1 MTALADHALTSV
13 ADVKESLGITG
24 TSQDNLITRKINQA
38 TDMIEA
44 FCGKNNGQHFAST
57 TYTNEEYDGTGTN
70 QLILRNNPVIS
81 LSNFSERN
89 TTENSN
95 DWTTI
100 ETTDYFVDLTAGVI
114 DCRFGILN
122 YWNLYKVTYV
132 AGFATIPSDLAEAC
146 VMLACALVESASTG
160 ASVKKKTQGPKTIE
174 YYDSVQGESLITQL
188 GVDDMLQRYVR
199 IPILPDK

>member
-1 MTALADHALTSV
+1 MTALNSWALTTE

-24 TSQDNLITRKINQA
+24 TSQDNLIRRKINQA

-70 QLILRNNPVIS
+70 QLILRNAPVIS

-89 TTENSN
+89 TTENDN

-100 ETTDYFVDLTAGVI
+100 ESRDYFVDLTAGVI
-114 DCRFGILN
+114 DCRFGILP

-132 AGFATIPSDLAEAC
+132 AGFTTIPSDLAEAC
-146 VMLACALVESASTG
+146 VMLSCALVESASTG

-188 GVDDMLQRYVR
+188 GIDDMLQRYVR
-199 IPILPDK
+199 ISILPDK

>member
-1 MTALADHALTSV
+1 MTALNSWALTSE

-24 TSQDNLITRKINQA
+24 TSQDNLIRRKINQA

-70 QLILRNNPVIS
+70 QLILRNAPVIS

-89 TTENSN
+89 TTENDN

-100 ETTDYFVDLTAGVI
+100 ESRDYFVDLTAGVI
-114 DCRFGILN
+114 DCRFGILP

-146 VMLACALVESASTG
+146 VMLSCALVESASTG

-188 GVDDMLQRYVR
+188 GIDDMLQRYVR
-199 IPILPDK
+199 ISILPDK

>member
-1 MTALADHALTSV
+1 MTALNSWALTNE

-24 TSQDNLITRKINQA
+24 TSQDNLIRRKINQA

-89 TTENSN
+89 TTENDN

-100 ETTDYFVDLTAGVI
+100 ESRDYFVDLTAGVI
-114 DCRFGILN
+114 DCRFGILP

-146 VMLACALVESASTG
+146 VMLSCALVESASTG

-188 GVDDMLQRYVR
+188 GIDDMLQRYVR
-199 IPILPDK
+199 ISILPDK

>member
-1 MTALADHALTSV
+1 MTALNSWALTSE

-24 TSQDNLITRKINQA
+24 TSQDNLIRRKINQA

-89 TTENSN
+89 TTENDN

-100 ETTDYFVDLTAGVI
+100 ESRDYFVDLTAGVI
-114 DCRFGILN
+114 DCRFGILP

-146 VMLACALVESASTG
+146 VMLSCALVESASTG

-188 GVDDMLQRYVR
+188 GIDDMLQRYVR
-199 IPILPDK
+199 ISILPDK

>member
-1 MTALADHALTSV
+1 MTALNSWALTSE

-24 TSQDNLITRKINQA
+24 TSQDNLIRRKINQA
-38 TDMIEA
+38 TDMIESY
-44 FCGKNNGQHFAST
+44 CGKNNGQHFAST

-70 QLILRNNPVIS
+70 QLILRNAPVIS

-89 TTENSN
+89 TTENDN

-100 ETTDYFVDLTAGVI
+100 ETRDYFVDLTAGVI
-114 DCRFGILN
+114 DCRFGILP

-132 AGFATIPSDLAEAC
+132 AGFTTIPSDLAEAC
-146 VMLACALVESASTG
+146 VMLSCALVESASTG

-188 GVDDMLQRYVR
+188 GIDDMLQRYVR
-199 IPILPDK
+199 ISILPDK

>member
-1 MTALADHALTSV
+1 MTAIASYALTSV

-57 TYTNEEYDGTGTN
+57 TYTSEEYDGTGTS

-89 TTENSN
+89 TTQNSN

-100 ETTDYFVDLTAGVI
+100 DTQDYFVDLTAGVI

-188 GVDDMLQRYVR
+188 GIDDMLQRYVR

>member
-1 MTALADHALTSV
+1 MTALASYALTSV

-24 TSQDNLITRKINQA
+24 TSQDNLIRRKINQA

-89 TTENSN
+89 TTENDN

-100 ETTDYFVDLTAGVI
+100 ETRDYFVDLTAGVI
-114 DCRFGILN
+114 DCRFGILP

-188 GVDDMLQRYVR
+188 GIDDMLQRYVR
-199 IPILPDK
+199 ISILPDK

>member
-1 MTALADHALTSV
+1 MTALNSWALTSE

-24 TSQDNLITRKINQA
+24 TSQDNLIRRKINQA

-89 TTENSN
+89 TTENDN

-100 ETTDYFVDLTAGVI
+100 ESRDYFVDLTAGVI

-146 VMLACALVESASTG
+146 VMLSCALVESASTG

-188 GVDDMLQRYVR
+188 GIDDMLQRYVR
-199 IPILPDK
+199 ISILPDK